1 MLNINFINDLTLKT
15 IHDLLMDCETEE
27 LTLQEELDGVVDL
40 DYMFTLAHY
49 LKELNPYLHIIYKTE
64 REYYPFDFV
73 SVDLQLRPIPFDDI
87 NLNGKI
93 YTNTDSKISKHF

>member
-1 MLNINFINDLTLKT
+1 MININFINDLTLKT

-49 LKELNPYLHIIYKTE
+49 LKEINPNLHITYKTE
-64 REYYPFDFV
+64 REIFPFDFI
-73 SVDLQLRPIPFDDI
+73 SVDLQLRPIPFDVI

-93 YTNTDSKISKHF
+93 CKNSDSQFL

>member
-27 LTLQEELDGVVDL
+27 LTLQEELDCSVDL

-49 LKELNPYLHIIYKTE
+49 LKELNPKLHITYKTE
-64 REYYPFDFV
+64 REYYPFDFI
-73 SVDLQLRPIPFDDI
+73 SVELQLRSIPFDVID
-87 NLNGKI
+87 LNGKGYKI
-93 YTNTDSKISKHF
+93 SDSKF